1 MTKAVILAA
10 GFGSRLMPLT
20 SDRPK
25 GMVALMGL
33 PMLVRQIAVL
43 REGGVEDIS
52 IVAGYRAECM
62 DALGLPIIANSA
74 YDSTNMVESL
84 MCARALFD
92 GQDDVI
98 MAYGDIVYEPRV
110 LSTLLQTS
118 AEVVVT
124 ADLGWQRLWS
134 ARMEDY
140 ASDVESFRL
149 RADGSLAELGKRPG
163 NLAEVEAQYIGLV
176 RFPAACHASLLAF
189 YDGLD
194 RASHYD
200 GQPFPKMYMTS
211 FIQQLIDR
219 GWNVRPALIENG
231 WLEVDT
237 VEDLRR
243 YEALAATGRLD
254 PICHLAHAPDSMELL
269 ARLLAMLMPV
279 DAPEDVCDI
288 RIVAERLLDP
298 SEPMEG
304 AGSLLDSLARKI
316 EIAGELYQRYAKS
329 DMKALPDAQVASGAE
344 TAALLAAYL
353 VAFDRTRDRRHL
365 NTVLKALDGTLRSP
379 RPACFQELDLLCS
392 RRLGEHA

>member
-25 GMVALMGL
+25 GMVDLMGL

-43 REGGVEDIS
+43 RGAGVEDIS
-52 IVAGYRAECM
+52 IVGGYRAECL
-62 DALGLPIIANSA
+62 DALGLPVIANPA

-84 MCARALFD
+84 MRARALFD
-92 GQDDVI
+92 GKDDVI

-110 LSTLLQTS
+110 LEALLQ
-118 AEVVVT
+118 APGDVVVT

-149 RADGSLAELGKRPG
+149 RADGSVAELGKRPHS
-163 NLAEVEAQYIGLV
+163 LAEVEAQYIGLV
-176 RFPAACHASLLAF
+176 RFPAACHARLLAF

-194 RASHYD
+194 RAARYD

-211 FIQQLIDR
+211 FIQQLIDHD
-219 GWNVRPALIENG
+219 WNVRPSLIENG

-237 VEDLRR
+237 LEDLRR
-243 YEALAATGRLD
+243 YETLAEAGVLD
-254 PICHLAHAPDSMELL
+254 PICRLEPILEPAELL
-269 ARLLAMLMPV
+269 ARLLSVPAEVPRG
-279 DAPEDVCDI
+279 VCDI
-288 RIVAERLLDP
+288 RAVAERLLTP
-298 SEPMEG
+298 SEPT
-304 AGSLLDSLARKI
+304 AGTLDALDRLARKI
-316 EIAGELYQRYAKS
+316 EIAGVLHRHYAVA
-329 DMKALPDAQVASGAE
+329 DMKALPDAQLATGAE
-344 TAALLAAYL
+344 ATALLVAYL
-353 VAFDRTRDRRHL
+353 LAFDRTQDRRHL

-379 RPACFQELDLLCS
+379 RPACYHELNLLCG
-392 RRLGEHA
+392 RRLGEHG

>member
-25 GMVALMGL
+25 GMVDLIGL

-43 REGGVEDIS
+43 RGAGIEDIS
-52 IVAGYRAECM
+52 IVGGYRAECL
-62 DALGLPIIANSA
+62 DALGLPVIANPT

-84 MCARALFD
+84 MRARALFD
-92 GQDDVI
+92 GKDDVI

-110 LSTLLQTS
+110 LAALLQATGD
-118 AEVVVT
+118 VVVT

-163 NLAEVEAQYIGLV
+163 SLAEVEAQYIGLV

-194 RASHYD
+194 RAARYD

-211 FIQQLIDR
+211 FIQQLIDC

-243 YEALAATGRLD
+243 YEALAATGGLDSICRLAQE
-254 PICHLAHAPDSMELL
+254 PEPAELL
-269 ARLLAMLMPV
+269 AQLLPAAIDVPSG
-279 DAPEDVCDI
+279 VCDI
-288 RIVAERLLDP
+288 RAVAARLLTL
-298 SEPMEG
+298 SEPSSET
-304 AGSLLDSLARKI
+304 LDALDRLARKI
-316 EIAGELYQRYAKS
+316 EIAGVLHQRYAAA
-329 DMKALPDAQVASGAE
+329 DMKALPDASTAGGAE
-344 TAALLAAYL
+344 AAALLAAYL
-353 VAFDRTRDRRHL
+353 LAYDRTKDRRHL

-379 RPACFQELDLLCS
+379 RPACHHELDLLCAH
-392 RRLGEHA
+392 RLGEHG

>member
-25 GMVALMGL
+25 GMVTLMNL
-33 PMLVRQIAVL
+33 PMLARQIAVL

-52 IVAGYRAECM
+52 IVGGYRAECL
-62 DALGLPIIANSA
+62 DVLGLPVIANPA

-84 MCARALFD
+84 MRARALFD
-92 GQDDVI
+92 GKDDVI

-110 LSTLLQTS
+110 LSALLQ
-118 AEVVVT
+118 ACGEIVVT

-149 RADGSLAELGKRPG
+149 RADGSVAELGKRPG
-163 NLAEVEAQYIGLV
+163 SLAEVEAQYIGLV

-194 RASHYD
+194 RADRYD

-243 YEALAATGRLD
+243 YEALAATGQLD
-254 PICHLAHAPDSMELL
+254 TICHLMPVPEPADLL
-269 ARLLAMLMPV
+269 ARLLPRLMPADV
-279 DAPEDVCDI
+279 PVGVCDI
-288 RIVAERLLDP
+288 RMVAQRMLDP
-298 SEPMEG
+298 SEPMAG
-304 AGSLLDSLARKI
+304 VGSLLDRLARKI
-316 EIAGELYQRYAKS
+316 EIAGVLYQRYAES
-329 DMKALPDAQVASGAE
+329 DMKALPDALTASGAE

-353 VAFDRTRDRRHL
+353 VAFDQTRDRRYL
-365 NTVLKALDGTLRSP
+365 NTVLKALDGILRSP
-379 RPACFQELDLLCS
+379 GPACFHELDLICS
-392 RRLGEHA
+392 RRLGEHG

>member
-43 REGGVEDIS
+43 RAGGIEDIS
-52 IVAGYRAECM
+52 IVGGYRAECLE
-62 DALGLPIIANSA
+62 ALGLPVIANPA

-84 MCARALFD
+84 MRARALFD
-92 GQDDVI
+92 GKDDVI

-110 LSTLLQTS
+110 LDALLQ
-118 AEVVVT
+118 AQGEVVVT
-124 ADLGWQRLWS
+124 ADLGWKRLWS

-163 NLAEVEAQYIGLV
+163 SLAEVEAQYIGLV
-176 RFPAACHASLLAF
+176 RFPAACHAGLLAF

-194 RASHYD
+194 RAVRYD

-237 VEDLRR
+237 VEDLQR
-243 YEALAATGRLD
+243 YEALAAAGGLA
-254 PICHLAHAPDSMELL
+254 PICRLQEPPEPAELL
-269 ARLLAMLMPV
+269 ARLV
-279 DAPEDVCDI
+279 SAPDETPSGVCDI
-288 RIVAERLLDP
+288 RAVAASLLAP
-298 SEPMEG
+298 SEPSGETFN
-304 AGSLLDSLARKI
+304 LLDRLARKI
-316 EIAGELYQRYAKS
+316 EITGVLHPRYATAE
-329 DMKALPDAQVASGAE
+329 MKALPDTQPASAAE
-344 TAALLAAYL
+344 AAALLAAYL
-353 VAFDRTRDRRHL
+353 LAYDRTRDRRHL
-365 NTVLKALDGTLRSP
+365 NTVLKALGGTLRSP
-379 RPACFQELDLLCS
+379 QLACHHELDLLCA
-392 RRLGEHA
+392 RRLGEHG

>member
-25 GMVALMGL
+25 GMVTLRGL

-43 REGGVEDIS
+43 RAGGVEDIA
-52 IVAGYRAECM
+52 IVGGYRAECL
-62 DALGLPIIANSA
+62 DTLGLPVFVNPA

-84 MCARALFD
+84 MRARALFD
-92 GQDDVI
+92 GKDDVI
-98 MAYGDIVYEPRV
+98 MAYGDIVYEPHV
-110 LSTLLQTS
+110 LLALLQ
-118 AEVVVT
+118 AQGEVVVT
-124 ADLGWQRLWS
+124 ADLGWKRLWS

-163 NLAEVEAQYIGLV
+163 SLAEVEAQYIGLV

-194 RASHYD
+194 RAVRYD

-219 GWNVRPALIENG
+219 GWNVRHLIENG

-237 VEDLRR
+237 VEDLQR
-243 YEALAATGRLD
+243 YEALATTGHLA
-254 PICHLAHAPDSMELL
+254 PICRLQEPPEPAELL
-269 ARLLAMLMPV
+269 ALLASTPLET
-279 DAPEDVCDI
+279 PEAVCDI
-288 RIVAERLLDP
+288 RALAACLLSPYEPAGSTGELLDR
-298 SEPMEG
+298 
-304 AGSLLDSLARKI
+304 LARKI
-316 EIAGELYQRYAKS
+316 EITGVLYQRYAVV
-329 DMKALPDAQVASGAE
+329 DMTALPDTQTASAAE
-344 TAALLAAYL
+344 AAALLAAYL
-353 VAFDRTRDRRHL
+353 LAFDRTQDRRHL
-365 NTVLKALDGTLRSP
+365 NTVLKALGGTLRSP
-379 RPACFQELDLLCS
+379 RPSCHHELDLLCA
-392 RRLGEHA
+392 RRLGEHG

>member
-43 REGGVEDIS
+43 RAGGVEDIS
-52 IVAGYRAECM
+52 IVGGYRAECL
-62 DALGLPIIANSA
+62 DALGLPVIANPA

-84 MCARALFD
+84 MRARALFD
-92 GQDDVI
+92 GKDDVI

-110 LSTLLQTS
+110 LATLLQ
-118 AEVVVT
+118 APGNVVVT
-124 ADLGWQRLWS
+124 ADLGWRRLWS
-134 ARMEDY
+134 VRMEDY

-163 NLAEVEAQYIGLV
+163 SLAEVEAQYIGLA
-176 RFPAACHASLLAF
+176 RFPAACHAGLLAF

-194 RASHYD
+194 RSARYD

-237 VEDLRR
+237 VEDLQR
-243 YEALAATGRLD
+243 YEALAAAGELDSICRL
-254 PICHLAHAPDSMELL
+254 APAPEPAELL
-269 ARLLAMLMPV
+269 ARLLPALV
-279 DAPEDVCDI
+279 DTPSGVCDI
-288 RIVAERLLDP
+288 RTVAACLLTPAEPTAVTLNLLDRV
-298 SEPMEG
+298 
-304 AGSLLDSLARKI
+304 ARKI
-316 EIAGELYQRYAKS
+316 EIAGVLHQRYSEA
-329 DMKALPDAQVASGAE
+329 DMKALPDSPTASGTEA
-344 TAALLAAYL
+344 AALLAAYL
-353 VAFDRTRDRRHL
+353 LAFDRTQDRRHL

-379 RPACFQELDLLCS
+379 RPACYHELNLLS
-392 RRLGEHA
+392 GRRLGEHG

>member
-1 MTKAVILAA
+1 MTQAVILAA

-33 PMLVRQIAVL
+33 PMLARQIAVL
-43 REGGVEDIS
+43 RAGGVDNIS
-52 IVAGYRAECM
+52 IVGGYRADCL
-62 DALGLPIIANSA
+62 DVLGLPVIANPA

-84 MCARALFD
+84 MRARALFD
-92 GQDDVI
+92 GKDDVI

-110 LSTLLQTS
+110 LAALLQTQGD
-118 AEVVVT
+118 VVVT

-149 RADGSLAELGKRPG
+149 RADGSLAQLGKRPG
-163 NLAEVEAQYIGLV
+163 SLAEVEAQYIGLV

-194 RASHYD
+194 RAARYD

-237 VEDLRR
+237 VEDLQR
-243 YEALAATGRLD
+243 YEALAAAGELD
-254 PICHLAHAPDSMELL
+254 PICRLAPAPEPAELL
-269 ARLLAMLMPV
+269 ARLLQATV
-279 DAPEDVCDI
+279 YAPSGVCDI
-288 RIVAERLLDP
+288 RVVATCLLTP
-298 SEPMEG
+298 SEPM
-304 AGSLLDSLARKI
+304 AVTLDLLDRLARKV
-316 EIAGELYQRYAKS
+316 EIVGVLHQRYCEA
-329 DMKALPDAQVASGAE
+329 DMKALPDSPTASGTE

-353 VAFDRTRDRRHL
+353 LAYDRTQDRRHL
-365 NTVLKALDGTLRSP
+365 NTVLKALGGTLRSP
-379 RPACFQELDLLCS
+379 RPDCYHELDLLCA
-392 RRLGEHA
+392 RRLGEHG